1 MRKPRQRII
10 LSATILFACLLATR
24 GWAQQDTRAAL
35 QSERARAVDKI
46 KEVNRWGPE
55 ARIVS
60 DFARNLDEVI
70 QAGVN
75 ADILIGWGL
84 TRDGQAYRFHW
95 TNNRFSFDKLS
106 PEEAGRQNFAE
117 MSMTVK
123 RLATP
128 GAVAKPQVETLTQQ
142 EALARGHRYYISD
155 AVVGEPAGTLR
166 LGQPIRGRVRL
177 VRGPQTSGDVV
188 LELQWT
194 SASPGLNMY
203 DYPKVPPGQDAK
215 EVTFEFPPLKE
226 EDVPKDQ
233 KEVSAVLRVVA
244 PPRTSG
250 AVMLGKLPEPLS
262 NGLAVSFRVVP

>member
-1 MRKPRQRII
+1 MRKPTHGIM
-10 LSATILFACLLATR
+10 LAATILFGCLLATR

-106 PEEAGRQNFAE
+106 PEEAARQNFVE

-128 GAVAKPQVETLTQQ
+128 GAVAKPEVETLTQQ
-142 EALARGHRYYISD
+142 EAFARGHRYYISD

-177 VRGPQTSGDVV
+177 VRGPQASGDVV
-188 LELQWT
+188 QELKWT
-194 SASPGLNMY
+194 LASRWYSMFA
-203 DYPKVPPGQDAK
+203 YPKVPPGQDAR
-215 EVTFEFPPLKE
+215 EVAFEFSPLKE

-233 KEVSAVLRVVA
+233 KEVSALLRVIA
-244 PPRTSG
+244 QPQASG
-250 AVMLGKLPEPLS
+250 GGMPKTEPLS
-262 NGLAVSFRVVP
+262 NGLALSFRVVP

>member
-10 LSATILFACLLATR
+10 LSTTILFACLLATR

-46 KEVNRWGPE
+46 KEVNRWGSE

-142 EALARGHRYYISD
+142 EAFARGHRYYISD

-166 LGQPIRGRVRL
+166 FGQPIRGRVRL

-188 LELQWT
+188 LELRWT
-194 SASPGLNMY
+194 FGWHSMY
-203 DYPKVPPGQDAK
+203 AYPKVPPGQDAK
-215 EVTFEFPPLKE
+215 EVTFEFPALIERDAPAG
-226 EDVPKDQ
+226 Q
-233 KEVSAVLRVVA
+233 KELSAVLGVIA
-244 PPRTSG
+244 QPQASG
-250 AVMLGKLPEPLS
+250 GGMPKIEPLS
-262 NGLAVSFRVVP
+262 NALALSFRVVP